1 MRMNYFYKGKTIII
15 TGASYGIGRSMAIQY
30 SNFDCNI
37 VLASR
42 SIVELEKVALQVR
55 KNGSNCLVV
64 QCDVTNKDE
73 LVLLVNETVK
83 NYKTIDL
90 LINNVGVTSRFLI
103 KNATTQVLRDLMEV
117 NFWGAVE
124 LTLLCLP
131 HIKESKGC
139 IVSISSVI
147 GKVPVPGRSGYSA
160 SKHAL
165 EGFFETLRMENLDT
179 DIDVIVIRP
188 SYTKTNTRINAMTE
202 SGQAQNYS
210 TLDEDKLLSPEEA
223 SRQIIHAIYR
233 KKHGFTLGKKMEGR
247 WLITL
252 YALLP
257 KLVSR
262 LIVKKIKV
270 EKHSLFK

>member
-1 MRMNYFYKGKTIII
+1 MRMNQFYRGKTIII
-15 TGASYGIGRSMAIQY
+15 TGASYGIGRSMAIRY

-37 VLASR
+37 VIASR
-42 SIVELEKVALQVR
+42 SIIELEKVAIQVR
-55 KNGSNCLVV
+55 ENGSNCLAV
-64 QCDVTNKDE
+64 QCDITKEED
-73 LVLLVNETVK
+73 LLLLVKKTLSA
-83 NYKTIDL
+83 YKTIDL

-103 KNATTQVLRDLMEV
+103 KKASTQVLRDLMEV

-131 HIKESKGC
+131 HIEKSKGS

-165 EGFFETLRMENLDT
+165 EGFFETLRMENLET
-179 DIDVIVIRP
+179 DIDIIVIRP
-188 SYTKTNTRINAMTE
+188 SYTKTKTRINAVTE
-202 SGQAQNYS
+202 TGQEQKYS

-233 KKHGFTLGKKMEGR
+233 KKHGYTLGKKMEGG

-257 KLVSR
+257 KLISR
-262 LIVKKIKV
+262 LIVKKIKI